1 MISKDDRKH
10 LIALCDRFI
19 NSGDDV
25 TLAHLLDA
33 LNTVIP
39 DANSQD
45 MKDWS
50 GYMEEL
56 NEVWVCINKEG
67 ETLPW
72 PTVCV
77 DFFTEG
83 PDGSDSQHSLPWTLQ
98 AQPSHRSLVL
108 PSSLLPIKLK
118 QAYGPVFWD
127 RRRKGVAK
135 QDTG

>member
-45 MKDWS
+45 RKDWS

-56 NEVWVCINKEG
+56 NEVWVRINKEG

-77 DFFTEG
+77 DFFRARTAVTV
-83 PDGSDSQHSLPWTLQ
+83 STASLGHFK
-98 AQPSHRSLVL
+98 PSRPTGRWFYHRACCQSNSTR
-108 PSSLLPIKLK
+108 PMG
-118 QAYGPVFWD
+118 QC
-127 RRRKGVAK
+127 KGAPASK
-135 QDTG
+135 KKTRGRFFC

>member
-33 LNTVIP
+33 LNMVIP

-56 NEVWVCINKEG
+56 NEVWVCINRDWHG
-67 ETLPW
+67 
-72 PTVCV
+72 
-77 DFFTEG
+77 
-83 PDGSDSQHSLPWTLQ
+83 
-98 AQPSHRSLVL
+98 
-108 PSSLLPIKLK
+108 
-118 QAYGPVFWD
+118 
-127 RRRKGVAK
+127 
-135 QDTG
+135 